1 MPADA
6 LPQRWQG
13 RAVEMRLVALLPE
26 ETTQVLSGGPATPVL
41 EEQEVRLA
49 RLVAE
54 GLTNTAIARR
64 LDVDPRTVQRRIT
77 ALCERLDVASKA
89 ELAVLLAARGL
100 AQGGD

>member
-6 LPQRWQG
+6 LPQRWQD
-13 RAVEMRLVALLPE
+13 RALDVRLVALLPE
-26 ETTQVLSGGPATPVL
+26 EAADILAGGSAHPLLADEDT
-41 EEQEVRLA
+41 RLA

-64 LDVDPRTVQRRIT
+64 LDVDPRTVQRRVT
-77 ALCERLDVASKA
+77 ALCERLDVSSKA

-100 AQGGD
+100 ADDGD